1 MNNIE
6 KLTAHL
12 NSLQHPRAVYNA
24 LMSLAPVIR
33 KAKQEGQQ
41 EALPAVLLEAMKEVQ
56 EQ

>member
-33 KAKQEGQQ
+33 KAKQEGQR
-41 EALPAVLLEAMKEVQ
+41 EALPAVLLEAMREVQ